1 MAGSAGAEDGRVRWP
16 ALLLLTAVPG
26 LAHDVPDEAR
36 IQAFIKPEATRPE
49 ATRLRIFVRVP
60 LDSMIDILFPT
71 QEPTP
76 FLDLERTERSAAN
89 GAETWVADLLQ
100 IYEGATLLPRP
111 RIIATRLSR
120 KSDPAIASYYPNY
133 NAAVAASTGPK
144 LAGNPLLV
152 QGRLALDV
160 LLETPIQSEKSQFRL
175 HPRFGRLGVRVFTTL
190 TFLPPDGG
198 ARKFEYEGDP
208 DDFWLNPSMA
218 QSLRRFSTTGSRI
231 AFGWFDLLLF
241 ALCATVVARQVR
253 RPEIFAVVFLIVQL
267 GASSWAAMTADLPSA
282 AAAGVL
288 TAAAVVYMG
297 IESIVGATGVVTLV
311 LAGAASGAVF
321 GLAGGFQ
328 VNPLLQFGGAHPLAS
343 VLAFNS
349 GVVAAEAVLTLVL
362 LFAVG
367 FFLKLVAQP
376 RVAAIILTAIA
387 IHISWLN
394 LIERARLLS
403 RLRL

>member
-1 MAGSAGAEDGRVRWP
+1 MRWP
-16 ALLLLTAVPG
+16 ALLLLTAVPAF
-26 LAHDVPDEAR
+26 AHDVPDEAR
-36 IQAFIKPEATRPE
+36 IQAFIKPEGRH
-49 ATRLRIFVRVP
+49 LRIFVRVP

-100 IYEGATLLPRP
+100 IYEGDTLLPRP

-133 NAAVAASTGPK
+133 NAAVAAATGPK

-152 QGRLALDV
+152 QGRVAVDV
-160 LLETPIQSEKSQFRL
+160 LLETPIESQKSQFRL

-190 TFLPPDGG
+190 TFIPPDGG

-208 DDFWLNPSMA
+208 EDFWLNPSIV
-218 QSLRRFSTTGSRI
+218 QSVRRFSTTGSRI
-231 AFGWFDLLLF
+231 ALTWFDLLLF
-241 ALCATVVARQVR
+241 ALCATVVMRQVR
-253 RPEIFAVVFLIVQL
+253 RPEIFAVVFLIAQL
-267 GASSWAAMTADLPSA
+267 AASSWAAMTADLPSA
-282 AAAGVL
+282 ATAGVL

-297 IESIVGATGVVTLV
+297 IESIVGETGVVTLV
-311 LAGAASGAVF
+311 LVGAASGAVF
-321 GLAGGFQ
+321 GLGGGFQ
-328 VNPLLQFGGAHPLAS
+328 VHPLLQFGGAHPLAS
-343 VLAFNS
+343 VFAFNS
-349 GVVAAEAVLTLVL
+349 GIVGAEAVLMAVL
-362 LFAVG
+362 LLTVG
-367 FFLKLVAQP
+367 LFLKVVSQP
-376 RVAAIILTAIA
+376 RVGAILLTALA

-394 LIERARLLS
+394 LMERAHLLS